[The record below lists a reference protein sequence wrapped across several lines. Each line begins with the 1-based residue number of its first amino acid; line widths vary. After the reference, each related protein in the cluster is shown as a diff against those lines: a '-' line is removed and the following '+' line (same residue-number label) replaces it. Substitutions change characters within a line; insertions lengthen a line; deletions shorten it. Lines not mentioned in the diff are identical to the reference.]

1 MNVNITQENVHLLI
15 PSKIALMTD
24 MLAEELNI
32 DIIDAIK
39 RIYASRLYRELE
51 IESTK
56 LWHLGPVALFQ
67 TMQGE

>member
-39 RIYASRLYRELE
+39 RIYASRLYHELE

>member
-39 RIYASRLYRELE
+39 RIYASRLYHELE
-51 IESTK
+51 IERTK